1 MSVGNDVLERK
12 RGSGWS
18 RGLDNL
24 LDAELSRWFKTKM
37 WWIQILVWTG
47 LINLILF
54 MVALNDTGAPKE
66 ELLMLFNIFLG
77 LFAATGVC
85 IIMQGVIVGE
95 KNNGTAEWVLSKP
108 VSRQAFVLSKLI
120 GNSIGITLIIV
131 LVQGII
137 AFLIINFVSGN
148 KLYPLDFATGLGVHV
163 INLFFFLTLTL
174 MLGTIFNHRAP
185 VIGIP
190 LVFLFSQQFIM
201 GFLPELTRY
210 LPWTLII
217 PPNNENFPS
226 IAQALM
232 SGQPPYSY
240 VPIATT
246 LSASIIFVVI
256 SLWMFSRQEL

>member
-1 MSVGNDVLERK
+1 MSAGNDVLERK
-12 RGSGWS
+12 QGSGWS
-18 RGLDNL
+18 RGFDNL

-37 WWIQILVWTG
+37 WWVQILVWTG
-47 LINLILF
+47 LINIVLF
-54 MVALNDTGAPKE
+54 MVAINDAGAPVE

-95 KNNGTAEWVLSKP
+95 KKNGTAEWVLSKP

-120 GNSIGITLIIV
+120 GNAIGITLIIV

-137 AFLIINFVSGN
+137 AFLIINFISGYR
-148 KLYPLDFATGLGVHV
+148 LQPLDFAAGLGIHV
-163 INLFFFLTLTL
+163 INLLFFVTLTL

-217 PPNNENFPS
+217 PPNTSDFPS
-226 IAQALM
+226 VAQALM
-232 SGQPPYSY
+232 TGQLPYSY

-246 LSASIIFVVI
+246 LSASIIFIII
-256 SLWMFSRQEL
+256 SLWTFNRQEL